1 MLLAIQMNRRGVET
15 SWILVG
21 MILALIVLAVMAYI
35 FWSQARRG
43 QAGLEAL
50 GSCAARGGRC
60 ISPSEQCSEGELSFP
75 GFGCPPPG
83 EADDRTVCCIAR

>member
-1 MLLAIQMNRRGVET
+1 MNRRGAEVN
-15 SWILVG
+15 WILVG
-21 MILALIVLAVMAYI
+21 MVLALIVLAVMAYI
-35 FWSQARRG
+35 FWSQAKRG

-60 ISPSEQCSEGELSFP
+60 VTNAELCDKEKELAFP

-83 EADDRTVCCIAR
+83 EPDGRTVCCIAR